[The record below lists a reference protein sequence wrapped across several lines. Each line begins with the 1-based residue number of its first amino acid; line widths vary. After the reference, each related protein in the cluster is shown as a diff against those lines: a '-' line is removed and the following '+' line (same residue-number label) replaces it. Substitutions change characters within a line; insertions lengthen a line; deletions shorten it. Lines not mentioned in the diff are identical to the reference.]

1 MAYETRD
8 NSGSMF
14 KNTRKEKD
22 THADMTGEIMVD
34 GKLFWINGW
43 RKVDKNGNPWYS
55 MSVRPKTAKSE
66 NDRSVSNGRPSTID
80 DEIPF
85 D

>member
-1 MAYETRD
+1 MMAYEQRD

-14 KNTRKEKD
+14 KNDRKASDK
-22 THADMTGEIMVD
+22 HADM
-34 GKLFWINGW
+34 NGSAMIEGQEYWVNAW

-55 MSVRPKTAKSE
+55 FSFKKKEPRQDATPSRAP
-66 NDRSVSNGRPSTID
+66 VSD

-85 D
+85 

>member
-1 MAYETRD
+1 MAYELRN

-14 KNTRKEKD
+14 KNSRKEKD

-34 GKLFWINGW
+34 GKTYWLNGW
-43 RKVDKNGNPWYS
+43 RKIDKNGNPWYS
-55 MSVRPKTAKSE
+55 VAVREKTPKQESSEAKSA
-66 NDRSVSNGRPSTID
+66 PID
-80 DEIPF
+80 DDIPF

>member
-1 MAYETRD
+1 MAYEQRD

-14 KNTRKEKD
+14 KNNRKETEK
-22 THADMTGEIMVD
+22 HADMTGDVMID
-34 GKLFWINGW
+34 GKLYWINGW

-55 MSVRPKTAKSE
+55 FSFRTKEARQDQSSQQQTRRVP
-66 NDRSVSNGRPSTID
+66 D

-85 D
+85 